1 MRRSAVPLLLGLI
14 AVALVAMLGY
24 AMARSTDDGTA
35 ETLDAKVEAGKIVAA
50 PGSEIELPR
59 LGAAGTTSLAALRG
73 KIVVLNFWASW
84 CPPCEA
90 ESPILE
96 RVQKQL
102 TKDGTG
108 TVLGATYNDTTTD
121 AKAFMRE
128 HGLTYPTVQDIGTDL
143 ARKYSTDKLPETFV
157 IDGQGKIVAIS
168 RGQIEQEA
176 FLTRAIAKA
185 TKSAAS
191 TKAPA

>member
-84 CPPCEA
+84 CSPCRNEA
-90 ESPILE
+90 PLLDRVHRRLE
-96 RVQKQL
+96 R
-102 TKDGTG
+102 DGSG
-108 TVLGATYNDTTTD
+108 TVLGVTHQDSPHD
-121 AKAFMRE
+121 SLEFVRKFKIS
-128 HGLTYPTVQDIGTDL
+128 YPSLRDPG
-143 ARKYSTDKLPETFV
+143 DKLSQKYGASQMPETFV
-157 IDGQGKIVAIS
+157 IDREGRV
-168 RGQIEQEA
+168 RGIARGEITQE
-176 FLTRAIAKA
+176 FLDKVLVRAGAAPAKA
-185 TKSAAS
+185 R
-191 TKAPA
+191 